1 MVFTSPLPTDNCST
15 HIAIVDTV
23 LQLVVFTLQDQLYAL
38 RVSVVER
45 IFRVAEVTALPKA
58 PAIVLGVINVQ
69 GRVTPVVGLRRRFGL
84 AERDIELA
92 DRLIIARTA
101 RRVVALLVDSV
112 EDIVDYMQSNV
123 IDGERILQ
131 NAQYVEGVLKT
142 SDGLIMIHDLDT
154 LLSPLEDEQLARAL
168 APA

>member
-1 MVFTSPLPTDNCST
+1 MVFTSPFQQTIVQLHRS
-15 HIAIVDTV
+15 IVDTV

-58 PAIVLGVINVQ
+58 PAIVSGVINVQ
-69 GRVTPVVGLRRRFGL
+69 GRVIPVVSLRQRFGL
-84 AERDIELA
+84 AERGIELA

-112 EDIVDYMQSNV
+112 QDVVDCMQSDV

-142 SDGLIMIHDLDT
+142 SDGLIVIHDLDT